1 MNVCGGADDT
11 VAADRRKM
19 QVLRARAAIIAIVLL
34 VAGCGSDEPATA
46 PTVSVQVPPGD
57 TTRTSTTEGG
67 EGQTAQ
73 PDKPSGPAEGAE
85 ADPRVTELERSAART
100 ARAYVAAIDARDGE
114 RLCGLL
120 APGAVEELEL
130 PVNRGGCAGSLAA
143 SIGYRDPRGF
153 PVWEHGEVSAIRS
166 VDLEDSTAKLVVT
179 VVTRFADR
187 DELSVEDDVIYLE
200 RSASRWLIAKPS
212 STLYRAVGVADVP
225 PSVLAP
231 PG

>member
-1 MNVCGGADDT
+1 MRPI
-11 VAADRRKM
+11 AAKCRA
-19 QVLRARAAIIAIVLL
+19 LRARASIIAILL
-34 VAGCGSDEPATA
+34 LAAGCGDDEPAT
-46 PTVSVQVPPGD
+46 PSTVTVQIPPD
-57 TTRTSTTEGG
+57 DATTTSTTERGQ
-67 EGQTAQ
+67 GQTAQ

-85 ADPRVTELERSAART
+85 ADPRETELERTAART

-120 APGAVEELEL
+120 APGGIDELAL
-130 PVNRGGCAGSLAA
+130 PVNRGGCAASVAA
-143 SIGYRDPRGF
+143 SIGYRDPRGL
-153 PVWEHGEVSAIRS
+153 PVWNHGKVSAIRS
-166 VDLEDSTAKLVVT
+166 VELEGSTAKLVVT

-187 DELSVEDDVIYLE
+187 DELSIEDDVVYLE
-200 RSASRWLIAKPS
+200 RSGRRWLIAKPS